1 MHDAEEDIWVRRHIP
16 ATLAQIPSQ
25 QSVDVLTAAL
35 TEQDGFLRYKVIA
48 ALDRLRRSDAPLTF
62 PREAIEA
69 LALREGRR
77 YFNYLSLSDNL
88 SRGKAVEAGSLL
100 AMALQQKMARTQD
113 RVYRLLALVYP
124 WKDIAAAEWTLRHG
138 DSRGRSSASEYLDN
152 ILTGQLRKYLMPIL
166 EELPQEEKVRRGN
179 VLLKTR
185 PRDLEETLLQLI
197 NDEDQVVAAVAID
210 AVRQQ
215 KLWAL
220 EDDVEHVLAYRDAR
234 DWYVFEAAS
243 WALAERRM
251 PAERRRELWLEP
263 LPAAE
268 LAGRLRGL
276 PLFAS
281 VSVDEL
287 FRIAGASRQARHQP
301 GTSLLLEGIVP
312 ETIHILLDGR
322 VTAHATSAAHE
333 AAPDTIESPAALGF
347 VQTLQGRPMRRSM
360 RTIEN
365 AVTLA
370 ITADELRTL
379 LADNSD
385 LVRGLF
391 STLAERV
398 DAATVSNLQ
407 STGAAHE
414 LEQLAAE
421 GLLPIEKI
429 LALQRVPVFSRIAV
443 EEMQPLAEIAQTVP
457 MTMGSALFTES
468 APLALWLILSG
479 EVSVED
485 GEGRQLTARAGDILG
500 SLGMLSGQPLGR
512 SADVR
517 RSGLALRIDRDDLFD
532 LLGQRPELMRQLFEG
547 MFAAGPEVAGVQA

>member
-1 MHDAEEDIWVRRHIP
+1 
-16 ATLAQIPSQ
+16 
-25 QSVDVLTAAL
+25 
-35 TEQDGFLRYKVIA
+35 
-48 ALDRLRRSDAPLTF
+48 
-62 PREAIEA
+62 
-69 LALREGRR
+69 
-77 YFNYLSLSDNL
+77 
-88 SRGKAVEAGSLL
+88 
-100 AMALQQKMARTQD
+100 
-113 RVYRLLALVYP
+113 
-124 WKDIAAAEWTLRHG
+124 
-138 DSRGRSSASEYLDN
+138 
-152 ILTGQLRKYLMPIL
+152 
-166 EELPQEEKVRRGN
+166 
-179 VLLKTR
+179 
-185 PRDLEETLLQLI
+185 
-197 NDEDQVVAAVAID
+197 
-210 AVRQQ
+210 
-215 KLWAL
+215 
-220 EDDVEHVLAYRDAR
+220 
-234 DWYVFEAAS
+234 
-243 WALAERRM
+243 
-251 PAERRRELWLEP
+251 
-263 LPAAE
+263 
-268 LAGRLRGL
+268 
-276 PLFAS
+276 
-281 VSVDEL
+281 
-287 FRIAGASRQARHQP
+287 
-301 GTSLLLEGIVP
+301 
-312 ETIHILLDGR
+312 
-322 VTAHATSAAHE
+322 
-333 AAPDTIESPAALGF
+333 
-347 VQTLQGRPMRRSM
+347 M

-398 DAATVSNLQ
+398 DAAAVSNLQ

-457 MTMGSALFTES
+457 MTMGSALFTAS

-512 SADVR
+512 SADVL

-547 MFAAGPEVAGVQA
+547 MFAAGPEVAGVQS